1 MPRKPDANLEGRILD
16 AAYRLWSERGER
28 ALTMRA
34 VAQAAHTTTPT
45 LYKRF
50 RDKSDLRNFLEER
63 ARQNLFAAIK
73 PCRSGIEVCRRALAF
88 ISKHRNEYRLLT
100 TGWAERLTSGAP
112 MISLE
117 LLQKVLAREL
127 GGTPASHKDL
137 GLQLIAQIHGTAL
150 LLSPAND
157 QKRMAPEFHKA
168 CLRACA
174 ELIRQAGSSR

>member
-1 MPRKPDANLEGRILD
+1 MPRKPDAELEGNILD

-34 VAQAAHTTTPT
+34 VARAARTTTPT

-50 RDKSDLRNFLEER
+50 RDKSDLRHFLEER
-63 ARQNLFAAIK
+63 ARQNLYAAIK
-73 PCRSGIEVCRRALAF
+73 PSRTGIEVCRRALVF

-117 LLQKVLAREL
+117 LLQRVLAREL
-127 GGTPASHKDL
+127 GGTPQGRRLL
-137 GLQLIAQIHGTAL
+137 GLQLVAQVHGTAL
-150 LLSPAND
+150 LLAPSHD
-157 QKRMAPEFHKA
+157 HSRLAPEFQKA
-168 CLRACA
+168 CLVACA
-174 ELIRQAGSSR
+174 ALIRQASRG

>member
-1 MPRKPDANLEGRILD
+1 MPRKPDAHLEGRILD

-34 VAQAAHTTTPT
+34 VAQAAGTTTPT

-63 ARQNLFAAIK
+63 ARQNLFGAIK
-73 PCRSGIEVCRRALAF
+73 PSRSGIEVCRRALAF

-117 LLQKVLAREL
+117 LLQRVLSREL
-127 GGTPASHKDL
+127 GGTPGSHKDL
-137 GLQLIAQIHGTAL
+137 ALQLIAQIHGTAL

-157 QKRMAPEFHKA
+157 RKRMAPEFQRACLKA
-168 CLRACA
+168 CAG
-174 ELIRQAGSSR
+174 LIRETGTR